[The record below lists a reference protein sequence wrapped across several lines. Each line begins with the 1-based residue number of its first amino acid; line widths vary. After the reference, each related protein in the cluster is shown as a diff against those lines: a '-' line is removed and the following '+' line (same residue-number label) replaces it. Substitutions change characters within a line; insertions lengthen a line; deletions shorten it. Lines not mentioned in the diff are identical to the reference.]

1 MTTAPPTPPA
11 TAPAAAPTA
20 APAPARA
27 VTGTA
32 ASAGARTTTRPGG
45 PARPPGRRDTRRPGG
60 RTGRPPA
67 AAPAHSPLPHQW
79 FAQQLLLVLSG
90 RRPVHALL
98 RHVSPAVYE
107 QLNRIAPQAPL
118 AARGTDRTAPV
129 LAGVGAQRPCE
140 GAVEAFARI
149 AAGRHRRVM
158 AFRLQTCDTGPRWR
172 CTALE
177 LDGLA

>member
-1 MTTAPPTPPA
+1 MTTARP
-11 TAPAAAPTA
+11 
-20 APAPARA
+20 
-27 VTGTA
+27 
-32 ASAGARTTTRPGG
+32 TTTTQRPTTGPGG

-67 AAPAHSPLPHQW
+67 GAPVRAHVPHEW

-90 RRPVHALL
+90 RRPAHALL
-98 RHVSPAVYE
+98 RHVTPAVYE

-118 AARGTDRTAPV
+118 AARGADRTAPV
-129 LAGVGAQRPCE
+129 LARVGAQRPSE
-140 GAVEAFARI
+140 EAVEAFAQI

-158 AFRLQTCDTGPRWR
+158 AFRLQTCDSGPRWR